1 MLATANPERERVV
14 GDPQR
19 HSAEFG
25 CIVEER
31 YDGLQEWSVRGEG
44 AQTVVALARSS
55 LYMSD
60 FLM

>member
-1 MLATANPERERVV
+1 MGATTNSERAV